1 MHLEQRRYKMYN
13 SPKLSV
19 VGAGP
24 GDPELITIK
33 ALNALKDAKVVLFDA
48 LINRDLLEYAPQA
61 EHIFVGKRKDKH
73 RYSQDEINELIVKY
87 ALERGHVVRL
97 KGGDPFIFGR
107 GSEEIN
113 YAKSKGLETAV
124 VSGITSSIAVPANV
138 GIPLTQRGTSESFWV
153 ITGTTTQKKLSD
165 DVRLA
170 AQSTATVVILMGMA
184 KLAEIVEVFSH
195 YGKENIPVGIIQ
207 NGTTANEQSGFGT
220 IKSIEK
226 VVAKKQLTA
235 PAIIVIGEVV
245 RESGQL
251 KAVFQEVQ
259 NQSQNSLINETC
271 EVLKTSQV

>member
-1 MHLEQRRYKMYN
+1 MYN
-13 SPKLSV
+13 LPKLTV

-33 ALNALKDAKVVLFDA
+33 AVNTLKAAKVVLYDA
-48 LINRDLLEYAPQA
+48 LINRELLEYAPQA

-113 YAKSKGLETAV
+113 YARNKGLETAV
-124 VSGITSSIAVPANV
+124 VSGITSSIAVPASV

-153 ITGTTTQKKLSD
+153 ITGTTSEKKLSD

-170 AQSTATVVILMGMA
+170 AQSTATVVILMGMG
-184 KLAEIVEVFSH
+184 KLNEIVDIFSRF
-195 YGKENIPVGIIQ
+195 GKEDTPVGVIQ
-207 NGTTANEQSGFGT
+207 NGTTENEKSGFGT
-220 IKSIEK
+220 IKTIENI
-226 VVAKKQLTA
+226 VAEKELTA

-245 RESGQL
+245 RESRQL
-251 KAVFQEVQ
+251 
-259 NQSQNSLINETC
+259 QSVIGNINSLPAT
-271 EVLKTSQV
+271 KTV

>member
-1 MHLEQRRYKMYN
+1 MFN
-13 SPKLSV
+13 TPKLSV

-33 ALNALKDAKVVLFDA
+33 ALNVLKSAQVILYDA
-48 LINRDLLEYAPQA
+48 LINRKLLEYAPQA

-73 RYSQDEINELIVKY
+73 RFPQEEINELIVKY

-107 GSEEIN
+107 GSEEIDFARKN
-113 YAKSKGLETAV
+113 GLETAV

-153 ITGTTTQKKLSD
+153 ITGTTSQRKLSN

-170 AQSTATVVILMGMA
+170 AQSTATVVILMGMG
-184 KLAEIVEVFSH
+184 KLKEIVEVFKGF
-195 YGKENIPVGIIQ
+195 GKENVPVGIIQ
-207 NGTTANEQSGFGT
+207 NGTTENERSGFGT
-220 IKSIEK
+220 IRSIEK
-226 VVAKKQLTA
+226 VVSAKKLGA

-245 RESGQL
+245 KEANALQQI
-251 KAVFQEVQ
+251 FQQ
-259 NQSQNSLINETC
+259 ART
-271 EVLKTSQV
+271 TSNKSKLVKIGAA

>member
-1 MHLEQRRYKMYN
+1 MYN

-33 ALNALKDAKVVLFDA
+33 ALNTLKDAKVVLFDA
-48 LINRDLLEYAPQA
+48 LINRDLLDYAPQA

-153 ITGTTTQKKLSD
+153 ITGTTTQKKLSE

-184 KLAEIVEVFSH
+184 KLAEIVTIFSH
-195 YGKENIPVGIIQ
+195 YGKSNIPVGIIQ
-207 NGTTANEQSGFGT
+207 NGTTPNEQSGFGT

-226 VVAKKQLTA
+226 IVAEKQLTA

-251 KAVFQEVQ
+251 QAVFENVKDYEFR
-259 NQSQNSLINETC
+259 NSPILD
-271 EVLKTSQV
+271 

>member
-33 ALNALKDAKVVLFDA
+33 ALNTLKDAKVVLFDA
-48 LINRDLLEYAPQA
+48 LINRELLEYAPQA

-113 YAKSKGLETAV
+113 YAKFKGLETAV

-153 ITGTTTQKKLSD
+153 ITGTTTQKKLSE

-184 KLAEIVEVFSH
+184 KLAEIVDIFSH
-195 YGKENIPVGIIQ
+195 YGKENTPVGIIQ
-207 NGTTANEQSGFGT
+207 NGTTTNEKSGFGT

-226 VVAKKQLTA
+226 VVAEKQLTA

-245 RESGQL
+245 RESGKL
-251 KAVFQEVQ
+251 KAVLE
-259 NQSQNSLINETC
+259 NSIEESVIIN
-271 EVLKTSQV
+271 SPIGG

>member
-1 MHLEQRRYKMYN
+1 MYN
-13 SPKLSV
+13 LPKLTI

-33 ALNALKDAKVVLFDA
+33 AVNTLKTAKVVLYDA
-48 LINRDLLEYAPQA
+48 LINRKLLEYAPQA

-73 RYSQDEINELIVKY
+73 RFSQDEINELIVKY

-113 YAKSKGLETAV
+113 YARGKGLETAV

-153 ITGTTTQKKLSD
+153 ITGTTSEKNLSE
-165 DVRLA
+165 DVKLA
-170 AQSTATVVILMGMA
+170 AQSTATVVILMGMG
-184 KLAEIVEVFSH
+184 KLKEIVEIFSR
-195 YGKENIPVGIIQ
+195 YGKEDTPVGVIQ
-207 NGTTANEQSGFGT
+207 NGTTENEKSGFGT
-220 IKSIEK
+220 IRTIENI
-226 VVAKKQLTA
+226 VAEKELTA

-245 RESGQL
+245 RESRQL
-251 KAVFQEVQ
+251 RLVTE
-259 NQSQNSLINETC
+259 NIYSLPAIKS
-271 EVLKTSQV
+271 V

>member
-1 MHLEQRRYKMYN
+1 MYN
-13 SPKLSV
+13 TPKLSV

-33 ALNALKDAKVVLFDA
+33 AVNTLKAAKVILYDA
-48 LINRDLLEYAPQA
+48 LINRELLEYAPQA

-73 RYSQDEINELIVKY
+73 RFSQDEINEMIVKY

-107 GSEEIN
+107 GSEEIS
-113 YAKSKGLETAV
+113 YARKHGLETAV

-153 ITGTTTQKKLSD
+153 ITGTTSAKKLSD

-170 AQSTATVVILMGMA
+170 AQSTATVVILMGMG
-184 KLAEIVEVFSH
+184 KIGEIVNIFSQF
-195 YGKENIPVGIIQ
+195 GKEDTPVGIIQ
-207 NGTTANEQSGFGT
+207 NGTTVNEKSCFGT
-220 IKSIEK
+220 IKNIEK
-226 VVAKKQLTA
+226 VVSEKALGA

-245 RESGQL
+245 KEANALRH
-251 KAVFQEVQ
+251 VFQNVVAEKEYI
-259 NQSQNSLINETC
+259 NSPFGG
-271 EVLKTSQV
+271 

>member
-1 MHLEQRRYKMYN
+1 MYN
-13 SPKLSV
+13 SAKLSV

-24 GDPELITIK
+24 GDPELITVK
-33 ALNALKDAKVVLFDA
+33 AVNVLKSAKVVLYDA
-48 LINRDLLEYAPQA
+48 LINRELLEYAPQA

-73 RYSQDEINELIVKY
+73 RFSQDEINELIVKF
-87 ALERGHVVRL
+87 AIERGHVVRL

-113 YAKSKGLETAV
+113 YAKKYGLETAV

-153 ITGTTTQKKLSD
+153 ITGTTSQKKLSE

-170 AQSTATVVILMGMA
+170 AQSTATVVILMGMG
-184 KLAEIVEVFSH
+184 KLREIVEVFSEN
-195 YGKENIPVGIIQ
+195 GKKDSPVGIIQ
-207 NGTTANEQSGFGT
+207 NGTTANEKSGIGT

-226 VVAKKQLTA
+226 VVAEKQLTA

-245 RESGQL
+245 RESGRLEPVLQN
-251 KAVFQEVQ
+251 AIQESVII
-259 NQSQNSLINETC
+259 NSPFGG
-271 EVLKTSQV
+271 

>member
-1 MHLEQRRYKMYN
+1 MFDL
-13 SPKLSV
+13 PKLSV

-33 ALNALKDAKVVLFDA
+33 AVNTLKSAKVVLYDA
-48 LINRDLLEYAPQA
+48 LINRELLEYAPQA

-124 VSGITSSIAVPANV
+124 VSGITSAAAVPANV

-153 ITGTTTQKKLSD
+153 ITGTTTQRKLSD

-170 AQSTATVVILMGMA
+170 AQSTATVVILMGMG
-184 KLAEIVEVFSH
+184 KLPEIVKLFSGF
-195 YGKENIPVGIIQ
+195 GKEDTPVGVIQ
-207 NGTTANEQSGFGT
+207 NGTTENERSGFGT
-220 IKSIEK
+220 IRTIQK
-226 VVAKKQLTA
+226 VVAEKRLTA

-245 RESGQL
+245 RESHKLQ
-251 KAVFQEVQ
+251 KISAEVNAFPRAV
-259 NQSQNSLINETC
+259 
-271 EVLKTSQV
+271 